1 MSETLT
7 TDPQIISAREAEI
20 ELFSLAGNDGN
31 LREVSASFAQ
41 LLGVSIEEITG
52 KSLLELVHPED
63 IGNIVAGIAELEDGA
78 SEVLME
84 SRFLQAGGRYAY
96 LQWIARP
103 LSNSTLWWASGRDTT
118 EFHRLINE
126 TIDLKAR
133 LDLALSHATAAMWE
147 IDHRTKSLTL
157 ESVASQIIGVD
168 VGSLPKSI
176 ASFLALFAEGEL
188 GQVSQAFD
196 DLMSRSVME
205 VSTSISDGAQTR
217 YLSLRGKVI
226 NFDRRNRP
234 LRSVGLIVDVTAEK
248 ALEEQMLK
256 MIMSDGLTGVPNRR
270 AFDQGIRSHWR
281 ICKRDSTPLTLV
293 MIDIDNFKK
302 FNDTFGHLVGDDAL
316 CAIARSLG
324 GEVKGADEMV
334 ARFGGEEFAVI
345 LPSTG
350 GADAIERCEKI
361 LAAVR
366 KVQVR
371 QAPEWNFSVS
381 MGAATALE
389 FPKELKATDLLAQ
402 ADACLYLAKESGK
415 DRAVTKV
422 VDSGSKPS

>member
-1 MSETLT
+1 MAVN
-7 TDPQIISAREAEI
+7 PQMRIAREAEI

-31 LREVSASFAQ
+31 LREVSPSFAQ
-41 LLGVSIEEITG
+41 LLGFPVEEIAR
-52 KSLLELVHPED
+52 KSILELVHPED
-63 IGNIVAGIAELEDGA
+63 IESIVAGIAELEEGA

-84 SRFLQAGGRYAY
+84 CRFSQADGRYVY

-103 LSNSTLWWASGRDTT
+103 LPNSKLWWASGRDTT

-126 TIDLKAR
+126 AIDTKAR
-133 LDLALSHATAAMWE
+133 LDLAFSHATVAMWE
-147 IDHRTKSLTL
+147 IDHRLKSLNL
-157 ESVASQIIGVD
+157 ENVAAQILGVD
-168 VGSLPKSI
+168 VSDLPKNI
-176 ASFLALFAEGEL
+176 ASFLALFGEDEVEKVTTAFGEL
-188 GQVSQAFD
+188 K
-196 DLMSRSVME
+196 SRNVME
-205 VSTSISDGAQTR
+205 VSTAIGEEAQKR

-234 LRSVGLIVDVTAEK
+234 LRSVGLIIDVTAEK

-270 AFDQGIRSHWR
+270 AFDQGVRSRWKVA
-281 ICKRDSTPLTLV
+281 KRDSTPLTLV

-316 CAIARSLG
+316 CAIARALG
-324 GEVKGADEMV
+324 NEVTGKDEMV
-334 ARFGGEEFAVI
+334 ARFGGEEFALI
-345 LPSTG
+345 LPNTTG
-350 GADAIERCEKI
+350 DDVIERCERI

-371 QAPEWNFSVS
+371 QAPDWNFSVS
-381 MGAATALE
+381 MGAATALQ

-402 ADACLYLAKESGK
+402 ADECLYAAKESGK
-415 DRAVTKV
+415 DRVVTKV
-422 VDSGSKPS
+422 AE

>member
-1 MSETLT
+1 MSETLS
-7 TDPQIISAREAEI
+7 TDPQLASVREAEI

-31 LREVSASFAQ
+31 LREVSVSFAQ

-63 IGNIVAGIAELEDGA
+63 IGNIVAGIAELEEGA

-84 SRFLQAGGRYAY
+84 SRFSQAGGRYAY

-103 LSNSTLWWASGRDTT
+103 LPNSNLWWASGRDTS

-133 LDLALSHATAAMWE
+133 LDLALSHASAAMWE
-147 IDHRTKSLTL
+147 IDHRAKSLTL
-157 ESVASQIIGVD
+157 ESIASQIIGVD
-168 VGSLPKSI
+168 ASVLPTSI
-176 ASFLALFAEGEL
+176 ATFLTLFAEGEMQ
-188 GQVSQAFD
+188 QVSQAFD
-196 DLMSRSVME
+196 DLLSRNVME
-205 VSTSISDGAQTR
+205 VSTFIVDGTQKR

-234 LRSVGLIVDVTAEK
+234 LRSIGLIVDATAEK

-256 MIMSDGLTGVPNRR
+256 MIMSDGLTGIPNRR

-281 ICKRDSTPLTLV
+281 VCKRDSTPLTLV

-302 FNDTFGHLVGDDAL
+302 FNDSFGHLVGDDAL
-316 CAIARSLG
+316 CAVARALG
-324 GEVKGADEMV
+324 SEVHGNDEMV
-334 ARFGGEEFAVI
+334 ARFGGEEFVI
-345 LPSTG
+345 ILSNC
-350 GADAIERCEKI
+350 GAASAIERCEKI
-361 LAAVR
+361 LAAIR
-366 KVQVR
+366 RVQVR

-381 MGAATALE
+381 IGAATALE

-402 ADACLYLAKESGK
+402 ADECLYSAKESGR
-415 DRAVTKV
+415 DRVVTQAI
-422 VDSGSKPS
+422 DSGNNPK

>member
-1 MSETLT
+1 M
-7 TDPQIISAREAEI
+7 TDQQITSSKEAEI

-31 LREVSASFAQ
+31 LREVSPSFAQ
-41 LLGVSIEEITG
+41 LLGITVEEISG

-84 SRFLQAGGRYAY
+84 SRFRQSDGRYVY

-103 LSNSTLWWASGRDTT
+103 LPNSNLWWASGRDTT
-118 EFHRLINE
+118 EFHRLVNE
-126 TIDLKAR
+126 TADLKAR

-147 IDHRTKSLTL
+147 IDHMSKALTL

-168 VGSLPKSI
+168 VSALPKSI
-176 ASFLALFAEGEL
+176 ASLLSLFGESEAEAIAKAFENLAT
-188 GQVSQAFD
+188 QST
-196 DLMSRSVME
+196 ME
-205 VSTSISDGAQTR
+205 ISSFFGDGPQRR
-217 YLSLRGKVI
+217 YVSLRGKVI
-226 NFDRRNRP
+226 SFDRRNRP

-270 AFDQGIRSHWR
+270 AFDQGIRSQWR
-281 ICKRDSTPLTLV
+281 LSKRDSTPLTLV

-316 CAIARSLG
+316 CAIARALG
-324 GEVKGADEMV
+324 SQVNGQDEMV
-334 ARFGGEEFAVI
+334 ARFGGEEFSII
-345 LPSTG
+345 LPNTNGDS
-350 GADAIERCEKI
+350 ALERCERI
-361 LAAVR
+361 LETVR

-371 QAPEWNFSVS
+371 QAPDWNFSVS
-381 MGAATALE
+381 MGAATALD
-389 FPKELKATDLLAQ
+389 FPKELKATDLLAS
-402 ADACLYLAKESGK
+402 ADRCLYAAKESGK
-415 DRAVTKV
+415 DRVVAKV
-422 VDSGSKPS
+422 VDTEVSPG

>member
-1 MSETLT
+1 MSEALAVN
-7 TDPQIISAREAEI
+7 PQMRIAREAEI

-31 LREVSASFAQ
+31 LREVSPSFAQ
-41 LLGVSIEEITG
+41 LLGFPVEEIAR
-52 KSLLELVHPED
+52 KSILELVHPED
-63 IGNIVAGIAELEDGA
+63 IESIVAGIAELEEGA

-84 SRFLQAGGRYAY
+84 CRFSQADGRYVY

-103 LSNSTLWWASGRDTT
+103 LPNSKLWWASGRDTT

-126 TIDLKAR
+126 AIDTKAR
-133 LDLALSHATAAMWE
+133 LDLAFSHATVAMWE
-147 IDHRTKSLTL
+147 IDHRLKSLNL
-157 ESVASQIIGVD
+157 ENVAAQILGVD
-168 VGSLPKSI
+168 VSDLPKNI
-176 ASFLALFAEGEL
+176 ASFLALFGEDEVEKVTTAFGEL
-188 GQVSQAFD
+188 K
-196 DLMSRSVME
+196 SRNVME
-205 VSTSISDGAQTR
+205 VSTAIGEEAQKR

-234 LRSVGLIVDVTAEK
+234 LRSVGLIIDVTAEK

-270 AFDQGIRSHWR
+270 AFDQGVRSRWKVA
-281 ICKRDSTPLTLV
+281 KRDSTPLTLV

-316 CAIARSLG
+316 CAIARALG
-324 GEVKGADEMV
+324 NEVTGKDEMV
-334 ARFGGEEFAVI
+334 ARFGGEEFALI
-345 LPSTG
+345 LPNTTG
-350 GADAIERCEKI
+350 DDVIERCERI

-371 QAPEWNFSVS
+371 QAPDWNFSVS
-381 MGAATALE
+381 MGAATALQ

-402 ADACLYLAKESGK
+402 ADECLYAAKESGK
-415 DRAVTKV
+415 DRVVTKV
-422 VDSGSKPS
+422 AE